1 MRASVAQLRTLR
13 RRDVG
18 DRRAPALRAEA
29 AGGGLSHGRQM
40 ALIMLGCLAVAS
52 LTLLYP
58 STPTYDPW
66 AWILWGREIT
76 QLDLVTEGGPSWKPF
91 PILFTVPFSIFGQ
104 DLAPY
109 LWLLVARAG
118 GLFGCVMA
126 YRMAHRLI
134 GGGIYGA
141 VAGVCAF
148 LALFSSNKYVRDAAL
163 GNSEPL
169 LAAIVL
175 WAFERHL
182 DGRRDHALYLGF
194 LAALLRPEA
203 WPFLG
208 LYGLWLWFS
217 SPRLRLR
224 LVAFAA
230 LIPAL
235 WFLPE
240 WWGSDDPFRAGARA
254 NAPNPG
260 SAAFADSPAVELVE
274 RFMSVTIAPV
284 ELGTVVAV
292 GFAAVMWHRYR
303 REGVTLA
310 LTAFGLA
317 WFLLVAAMTEAGFAG
332 NQRYLIV
339 TTAVVCVLGGM
350 GVVRVLQGVES
361 LARRFVGANR
371 ARPVIAGAVL
381 LGLAVASPTIIAKAD
396 NTARVQGGLEH
407 EAYLWADLKGLIDE
421 AGGKEPLLACGGH
434 LQRPV
439 PDPDGGLRARHP
451 RDPGGVEGH
460 PAAGRDVPD
469 PDGAGRPAGDE
480 ADRRPLPPRRHQRQ
494 VAPPD
499 RAAGGRERLPEGE
512 PLRAHL
518 RLRLQRALEGHGAR
532 GDRRPR
538 TAAGGDP
545 VSRPMRVPLAG
556 RSPH

>member
-13 RRDVG
+13 RRELG
-18 DRRAPALRAEA
+18 ERSAPALRARA
-29 AGGGLSHGRQM
+29 AAPERSHGGQM
-40 ALIMLGCLAVAS
+40 ALIIAGCLVVAA
-52 LTLLYP
+52 LTLLFP

-76 QLDLVTEGGPSWKPF
+76 ELDLVTEGGPSWKPF
-91 PILFTVPFSIFGQ
+91 PILFTVPFSLLGQ

-109 LWLLVARAG
+109 LWLVVARAG
-118 GLFGCVMA
+118 GLFACVMA
-126 YRMAHRLI
+126 YRMASRLI
-134 GGGIYGA
+134 GGGVYGA
-141 VAGVCAF
+141 VAGVGAF
-148 LALFSSNKYVRDAAL
+148 LALFSSNKFVRDAAL

-208 LYGLWLWFS
+208 LYGLWLWFRD
-217 SPRLRLR
+217 PRLRLR

-230 LIPAL
+230 LIPAV

-240 WWGSDDPFRAGARA
+240 WWGSGDAFRAGARA

-284 ELGTVVAV
+284 ELGTVIAV
-292 GFAAVMWHRYR
+292 GFAAVMWWRYR

-350 GVVRVLQGVES
+350 GAVRVLQGVES
-361 LARRFVGANR
+361 LARRMVGAKR
-371 ARPVIAGAVL
+371 VRPVIAGAFL
-381 LGLAVASPTIIAKAD
+381 LGVLVASPTIVAKAD
-396 NTARVQGGLEH
+396 NTTRVEGGLEH
-407 EAYLWADLKGLIDE
+407 EAYLWHDLKALIE
-421 AGGKEPLLACGGH
+421 ENGGRERLLACGGIFSGPFQTQMVAYELGVH
-434 LQRPV
+434 GINVGWKETPPPGVVFRTRTV
-439 PDPDGGLRARHP
+439 PDGPLVTKPTDDRYRLVDQHGKWRLLTVPPEGNPPDGC
-451 RDPGGVEGH
+451 
-460 PAAGRDVPD
+460 PAASPD
-469 PDGAGRPAGDE
+469 APTAPAPLGSGLPKQPT
-480 ADRRPLPPRRHQRQ
+480 RRVGQ
-494 VAPPD
+494 D
-499 RAAGGRERLPEGE
+499 
-512 PLRAHL
+512 
-518 RLRLQRALEGHGAR
+518 
-532 GDRRPR
+532 
-538 TAAGGDP
+538 
-545 VSRPMRVPLAG
+545 
-556 RSPH
+556 

>member
-1 MRASVAQLRTLR
+1 MRASVAQLRSPR
-13 RRDVG
+13 RRDVR
-18 DRRAPALRAEA
+18 DRRTPSLRAETA
-29 AGGGLSHGRQM
+29 RGGRSHGAQM

-52 LTLLYP
+52 LTLLFP

-91 PILFTVPFSIFGQ
+91 PILFTVPFSLFGQ

-134 GGGIYGA
+134 GGGVYGI

-217 SPRLRLR
+217 DPRLRLR
-224 LVAFAA
+224 LVALAA

-260 SAAFADSPAVELVE
+260 SAAFEDSPALALVE

-284 ELGTVVAV
+284 ELGTVIAV

-339 TTAVVCVLGGM
+339 TTAVCCVLAGM
-350 GVVRVLQGVES
+350 GVVRVLQGVEA
-361 LARRFVGANR
+361 LARRYVGGNR
-371 ARPVIAGAVL
+371 ARPVLAGAFL
-381 LGLAVASPTIIAKAD
+381 LGVAVASPTIIAKAD

-421 AGGKEPLLACGGH
+421 AGGSDTLRSCGGIFSGPFQTQMVAYELGIH
-434 LQRPV
+434 GIQVGWKVTPPPGATFRTRTV
-439 PDPDGGLRARHP
+439 PDGPLVTKPTDDRFRLVGTNGKWRLLTVPPDGETDCPRASRFAP
-451 RDPGGVEGH
+451 TEGSAFNEPSKDTELEVIGDPGR
-460 PAAGRDVPD
+460 PQ
-469 PDGAGRPAGDE
+469 DGTP
-480 ADRRPLPPRRHQRQ
+480 
-494 VAPPD
+494 
-499 RAAGGRERLPEGE
+499 
-512 PLRAHL
+512 
-518 RLRLQRALEGHGAR
+518 
-532 GDRRPR
+532 
-538 TAAGGDP
+538 
-545 VSRPMRVPLAG
+545 
-556 RSPH
+556 

>member
-18 DRRAPALRAEA
+18 EGAVAVRDATARPAR
-29 AGGGLSHGRQM
+29 SHGAQM
-40 ALIMLGCLAVAS
+40 TLIVLGCLAVAAV
-52 LTLLYP
+52 TLLFP

-104 DLAPY
+104 DIAPY
-109 LWLLVARAG
+109 LWILVARAG

-126 YRMAHRLI
+126 YRMASRLI
-134 GGGIYGA
+134 GGGAYGA
-141 VAGVCAF
+141 VAGLCAF
-148 LALFSSNKYVRDAAL
+148 LALFSSNKFVRDAAL
-163 GNSEPL
+163 GNSEPM
-169 LAAIVL
+169 LAGIVL

-182 DGRRDHALYLGF
+182 DGRRDHALYLAV
-194 LAALLRPEA
+194 LAALMRPEA

-217 SPRLRLR
+217 DPRLRLR

-230 LIPAL
+230 LIPAV

-240 WWGSDDPFRAGARA
+240 WWGSGDPFRAGARA

-260 SAAFADSPAVELVE
+260 SAAFADSPAVALVE

-284 ELGTVVAV
+284 ELGTLIAV
-292 GFAAVMWHRYR
+292 GFAVVMWRRYR

-350 GVVRVLQGVES
+350 GAVRVLQGVEW
-361 LARRFVGANR
+361 LARRYLGANR
-371 ARPVIAGAVL
+371 ARPVIVGAVL
-381 LGLAVASPTIIAKAD
+381 AGLLVGSPTIVAKAD
-396 NTARVQGGLEH
+396 NTARVRGGLEH
-407 EAYLWADLKGLIDE
+407 EAYLWHDLKALIDE
-421 AGGKEPLLACGGH
+421 SGGQEALLACGGVFSGPFQTQMVAYELGIH
-434 LQRPV
+434 GIQVGWKVTPPPGVTFRTRTV
-439 PDPDGGLRARHP
+439 PDGPLVTRPTDDRFRLVGTNGKWRLLTVPPEERGDCPRASRFAP
-451 RDPGGVEGH
+451 TSGR
-460 PAAGRDVPD
+460 AGNVATKDAPLEVIGD
-469 PDGAGRPAGDE
+469 PDRPQA
-480 ADRRPLPPRRHQRQ
+480 
-494 VAPPD
+494 
-499 RAAGGRERLPEGE
+499 
-512 PLRAHL
+512 
-518 RLRLQRALEGHGAR
+518 
-532 GDRRPR
+532 
-538 TAAGGDP
+538 
-545 VSRPMRVPLAG
+545 
-556 RSPH
+556 SP

>member
-1 MRASVAQLRTLR
+1 MRASVAQFRTLGR
-13 RRDVG
+13 REPA
-18 DRRAPALRAEA
+18 DRSEAEVRHDSA
-29 AGGGLSHGRQM
+29 RQGRSHGMQM
-40 ALIMLGCLAVAS
+40 ALIMAGCLALAAV
-52 LTLLYP
+52 TLVFP

-91 PILFTVPFSIFGQ
+91 PILFTAPFSLFGQ
-104 DLAPY
+104 DIAPF
-109 LWLLVARAG
+109 LWIWLARAG

-126 YRMAHRLI
+126 YRMASRLI
-134 GGGIYGA
+134 GGGVYGA

-169 LAAIVL
+169 LAAMVL

-208 LYGLWLWFS
+208 LYGLWLWFRDS
-217 SPRLRLR
+217 RLRLR
-224 LVAFAA
+224 LVALAV
-230 LIPAL
+230 LIPAV

-240 WWGSDDPFRAGARA
+240 WWGSGDPFRAGARA

-284 ELGTVVAV
+284 ELGTLIAV
-292 GFAAVMWHRYR
+292 GFAVFMWRRHR
-303 REGVTLA
+303 REGATLA

-350 GVVRVLQGVES
+350 GAVRVLQGVER
-361 LARRFVGANR
+361 LAGRLVGARR
-371 ARPVIAGAVL
+371 ARPAIAGAFL
-381 LGLAVASPTIIAKAD
+381 LGVLVASPTIVAKAD

-407 EAYLWADLKGLIDE
+407 EAYLWHDLRGLIDE
-421 AGGKEPLLACGGH
+421 AGGKERLLACGGVFSGPFQTQMVAYELGIH
-434 LQRPV
+434 GIQVGWKVTPPPGVTFRTRTV
-439 PDPDGGLRARHP
+439 PDGPLVTRPTDDRYRLVGTNGKWRVLT
-451 RDPGGVEGH
+451 
-460 PAAGRDVPD
+460 VP
-469 PDGAGRPAGDE
+469 
-480 ADRRPLPPRRHQRQ
+480 
-494 VAPPD
+494 
-499 RAAGGRERLPEGE
+499 PEGRSDCPKASPFAPTSGRAGNVATKDA
-512 PLRAHL
+512 PL
-518 RLRLQRALEGHGAR
+518 EVI
-532 GDRRPR
+532 
-538 TAAGGDP
+538 GDP
-545 VSRPMRVPLAG
+545 KRPQAP
-556 RSPH
+556 

>member
-13 RRDVG
+13 RRELGAVS
-18 DRRAPALRAEA
+18 APAMRHA
-29 AGGGLSHGRQM
+29 AVSPGPSHGMQM
-40 ALIMLGCLAVAS
+40 TLIIAGCLAVSA
-52 LTLLYP
+52 LTLLFP

-91 PILFTVPFSIFGQ
+91 PILFTVPFSLFGQ
-104 DLAPY
+104 DIAPF
-109 LWLLVARAG
+109 LWLWVARAG
-118 GLFGCVMA
+118 GLLGCVMA

-134 GGGIYGA
+134 GGGMYGA
-141 VAGVCAF
+141 IAGVCAF

-217 SPRLRLR
+217 DPRLRAR
-224 LVAFAA
+224 MLVLGA

-240 WWGSDDPFRAGARA
+240 WWGSGDAFRAGARA

-260 SAAFADSPAVELVE
+260 SAAFADSPAVALVE

-292 GFAAVMWHRYR
+292 GFAGFMWHRYR

-339 TTAVVCVLGGM
+339 TTAVVCVLGGI
-350 GVVRVLQGVES
+350 GTVRVLQGVEW
-361 LARRFVGANR
+361 LAARRLGATR
-371 ARPVIAGAVL
+371 ARPATIGALL
-381 LGLAVASPTIIAKAD
+381 LGVLVASPTIVAKAD
-396 NTARVQGGLEH
+396 NTGRVQGGIEH
-407 EAYLWADLKGLIDE
+407 EAYLWADLKGLIDD
-421 AGGKEPLLACGGH
+421 AGGQDALLACGGVFSGPFQTQMVAYELGIH
-434 LQRPV
+434 GIQVGWKVTPPPGVTFRTRTVPDGPLVTKPTDDRFRLVATNGKWRLLTVPPEGRSDCPKASRYAPTSGVAGNEATKDAALEVIGDPQRPQ
-439 PDPDGGLRARHP
+439 G
-451 RDPGGVEGH
+451 
-460 PAAGRDVPD
+460 
-469 PDGAGRPAGDE
+469 
-480 ADRRPLPPRRHQRQ
+480 
-494 VAPPD
+494 
-499 RAAGGRERLPEGE
+499 
-512 PLRAHL
+512 
-518 RLRLQRALEGHGAR
+518 
-532 GDRRPR
+532 
-538 TAAGGDP
+538 
-545 VSRPMRVPLAG
+545 
-556 RSPH
+556 SP

>member
-18 DRRAPALRAEA
+18 DRRAPRAARRGRRRRPLARHADGADHRWA
-29 AGGGLSHGRQM
+29 AWRWRRSRCCSRPRPPTTPGRGSSG
-40 ALIMLGCLAVAS
+40 AARS
-52 LTLLYP
+52 RS
-58 STPTYDPW
+58 STW
-66 AWILWGREIT
+66 SR
-76 QLDLVTEGGPSWKPF
+76 
-91 PILFTVPFSIFGQ
+91 
-104 DLAPY
+104 
-109 LWLLVARAG
+109 RAG
-118 GLFGCVMA
+118 RRGSRSRSCSRSRSRSSARTSRPTCGSSSPAPAACSAASMA

-134 GGGIYGA
+134 GGGLYGA

-260 SAAFADSPAVELVE
+260 SRGVRRLAGGGAGRALHE
-274 RFMSVTIAPV
+274 RHDRPGRARHRDRGRLRGRDVAP
-284 ELGTVVAV
+284 
-292 GFAAVMWHRYR
+292 
-303 REGVTLA
+303 
-310 LTAFGLA
+310 
-317 WFLLVAAMTEAGFAG
+317 
-332 NQRYLIV
+332 IP
-339 TTAVVCVLGGM
+339 
-350 GVVRVLQGVES
+350 
-361 LARRFVGANR
+361 ARRRDAGAHGVR
-371 ARPVIAGAVL
+371 ARLVP
-381 LGLAVASPTIIAKAD
+381 
-396 NTARVQGGLEH
+396 ARGRH
-407 EAYLWADLKGLIDE
+407 D
-421 AGGKEPLLACGGH
+421 
-434 LQRPV
+434 R
-439 PDPDGGLRARHP
+439 GGLRGQPALP
-451 RDPGGVEGH
+451 DRDHRRGLR
-460 PAAGRDVPD
+460 AGRDGR
-469 PDGAGRPAGDE
+469 GAGAPGRGVAGAPLRRRQPRPAGD
-480 ADRRPLPPRRHQRQ
+480 RRRGPPRAWRWPPRRSS
-494 VAPPD
+494 
-499 RAAGGRERLPEGE
+499 
-512 PLRAHL
+512 
-518 RLRLQRALEGHGAR
+518 
-532 GDRRPR
+532 RRPTTPR
-538 TAAGGDP
+538 ACRAGSSTRPTSGTT
-545 VSRPMRVPLAG
+545 SRG
-556 RSPH
+556 